1 MKLLMKLH
9 WSPRSP
15 FVRKVM
21 VCAHELG
28 ITERI
33 EKIYTLV
40 SVRKPNDD
48 MLRVNPVGRIPALV
62 LDDGRVLYDSAVICE
77 YLDTMFGQRIFPAQG
92 DARWDALRRH
102 ALADG
107 MLETGILWL
116 GERTRPEPQQSP
128 EMHAACER
136 KLRSALA
143 AAELE
148 AHRLRGDAPDIGD
161 LTLGV
166 ALGYLDFRYADLKW
180 REAAPKL
187 AESYAVLAARPSFVS
202 TQPYDENA

>member
-1 MKLLMKLH
+1 MKLH

-28 ITERI
+28 IADRI
-33 EKIYTLV
+33 EKVYTLV
-40 SVRKPNDD
+40 SVRKPNED
-48 MLRVNPVGRIPALV
+48 MLQVNPLGRIPALV
-62 LDDGRVLYDSAVICE
+62 LDGGAVLYDSAVVCE
-77 YLDTMFGQRIFPAQG
+77 YLDATFGPKLFPARA

-116 GERTRPEPQQSP
+116 GERTRPAAQQSA

-148 AHRLRGDAPDIGD
+148 AGRLEGDAPDVGD

-166 ALGYLDFRYADLKW
+166 ALGYLDFRYADLNW
-180 REAAPKL
+180 RDAAPRL
-187 AESYAVLAARPSFVS
+187 AGSYAVLAARPSFVS
-202 TQPYDENA
+202 TQPYDENARS

>member
-1 MKLLMKLH
+1 MKLH

-21 VCAHELG
+21 VCVHELG
-28 ITERI
+28 IADRI
-33 EKIYTLV
+33 EKVYTLV
-40 SVRKPNDD
+40 ALRKPNED
-48 MLRVNPVGRIPALV
+48 MLQVNPVGRIPALV
-62 LDDGRVLYDSAVICE
+62 LDDGSVLYDSAVICE
-77 YLDTMFGQRIFPAQG
+77 YLDATLGGGLFPREGA
-92 DARWDALRRH
+92 ARWDALRRH
-102 ALADG
+102 ALADA

-116 GERTRPEPQQSP
+116 AERTRAETQQSA

-143 AAELE
+143 AAE
-148 AHRLRGDAPDIGD
+148 AGADRLRGQEPDIGD

-166 ALGYLDFRYADLKW
+166 VLGYLDFRYAHLNW
-180 REAAPKL
+180 RESAPRLADAYAA
-187 AESYAVLAARPSFVS
+187 LAARPSFVE

>member
-1 MKLLMKLH
+1 MKLH

-28 ITERI
+28 LSDRI
-33 EKIYTLV
+33 EKVYTLV
-40 SVRKPNDD
+40 SLRKSNED
-48 MLRVNPVGRIPALV
+48 MLRVNPIGRIPALV
-62 LDDGRVLYDSAVICE
+62 LDDGRVLYDSVVICE
-77 YLDTMFGQRIFPAQG
+77 YLDATFGPKLFPQDGA
-92 DARWDALRRH
+92 ARWDALRRH

-116 GERTRPEPQQSP
+116 NERTRPQVQQSP
-128 EMHAACER
+128 EMHAALER

-143 AAELE
+143 AAERE
-148 AHRLRGDAPDIGD
+148 ADRLRGDSPDIGD

-180 REAAPKL
+180 RDSAPRLAGAYAA
-187 AESYAVLAARPSFVS
+187 LAARPALRD
-202 TQPYDENA
+202 TEPYEEKT